1 MFRRLVSGFLC
12 VVLIAVGLCAAA
24 SGEERVIVDRK
35 GREIHLSVA
44 AERVVALAPADCE
57 ILYALGAQDVL
68 VGRGM
73 DCNYPQDLLEIP
85 VVNSGETTN
94 IEQILALE
102 PELVLMNT
110 MGQSVE
116 QVQALE
122 AAGIQVVVTD
132 TTDIAGVY
140 EGIVLI
146 GALLDKEDAAQS
158 IVSDMKASFADISE
172 KSKVNEGKT
181 VYFEVS
187 PLEYG
192 LWTAG
197 KNTFFNELAEVCGLE
212 NIFSDVDGWAEVSQ
226 EQVIARNP
234 DYIVTI
240 FPGNG
245 NGISSEEE
253 IKTRIGWES
262 IQAIQNG
269 NVMLADADETSRP
282 GPRLAQA
289 AQHLFD
295 FVLKP

>member
-1 MFRRLVSGFLC
+1 MFRKLVSGFLC
-12 VVLIAVGLCAAA
+12 VVLLAVGLCALA
-24 SGEERVIVDRK
+24 SGEERIIVDRK
-35 GREIHLSVA
+35 GREIRLSA
-44 AERVVALAPADCE
+44 AVERVVALTPADCE

-94 IEQILALE
+94 IEQILALDADY
-102 PELVLMNT
+102 VLMNT
-110 MGQSVE
+110 MGQTVQ

-140 EGIVLI
+140 DGIALI
-146 GALLDKEDAAQS
+146 GALLGKEDAAQS
-158 IVSDMKASFADISE
+158 IVLDMKASFAEISAQ
-172 KSKVNEGKT
+172 SAVNEGKT

-197 KNTFFNELAEVCGLE
+197 NNTFFNELAALCGLK

-245 NGISSEEE
+245 SGISSEEE
-253 IKTRIGWES
+253 IKARVGWES

-269 NVMLADADETSRP
+269 NVMLADADEASRP
-282 GPRLAQA
+282 GPRLVQA
-289 AQHLFD
+289 AQHLLD
-295 FVLKP
+295 FVQKP